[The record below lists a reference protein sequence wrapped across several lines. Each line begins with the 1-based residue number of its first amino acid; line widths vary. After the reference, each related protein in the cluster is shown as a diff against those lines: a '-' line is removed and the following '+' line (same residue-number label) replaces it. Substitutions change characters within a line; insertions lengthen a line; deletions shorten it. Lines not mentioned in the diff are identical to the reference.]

1 MTKIKFGI
9 DIDGTVTR
17 PDTLLPYLNKDFG
30 LQLTIQDIVQYDIA
44 SILNVDRRVMGE
56 WFKKNEVQIYE
67 ESPLYDGAKEIISK
81 WVSIGHLY
89 FISARKDYLLQITED
104 WFNKNQM
111 PFDHIK
117 LVGSH
122 DKVSVIKHYNIDI
135 FFEDKHDNAVQISEE
150 CKIPVILF
158 NSSYNQGTIP
168 QNVIRVNSWFEA
180 SQWVN
185 DWLYQKDKHPI

>member
-44 SILNVDRRVMGE
+44 SILNVDRKMMGE

-67 ESPLYDGAKEIISK
+67 DSLLYDGAKEMISK

-89 FISARKDYLLQITED
+89 FISARKDYLLQITEN
-104 WFNKNQM
+104 WFYKNQI

-122 DKVSVIKHYNIDI
+122 DKVAVIKHYNIDI

-150 CKIPVILF
+150 CQIPVILF
-158 NSSYNQGTIP
+158 NSTYNQGAIP
-168 QNVIRVNSWFEA
+168 QSVIRVNSWFEA
-180 SQWVN
+180 NTWVN
-185 DWLYQKDKHPI
+185 EWLYQKDKHPI